1 MGKLCAEHPLDTP
14 HKLLLKLNW
23 QEPPVRRRKE
33 QKSPC
38 VFCVPSFAK
47 SCSAKGFLTVSNPVP
62 RTTSLLEKVETLV
75 KFFFRSWP
83 PVGIQ
88 AVFILA
94 GIVLLSQ
101 PASAQPAPSKTEENI
116 NSMILDIV
124 HQMPQGGG
132 YSVKHPAMVAMISAV
147 SLDAVGSPSPLSIK
161 PALAKPSFC
170 SEATYLVFIAL
181 VNELQA
187 KKTINLSSED
197 LKALLITGQPD
208 GEGIWGR
215 WNANG
220 PGTARLFYELHLG
233 RNFQSLSQAQ
243 PGDFL
248 KIFWTDEI
256 GAKEFGHSVIF
267 LGTHATPEGQVMRI
281 WSSNSGVGYSEK
293 DVPMTKIK
301 RMLFSRLSDP
311 SALKSIAQLPRKDAY
326 LAGLMTNVSSEEEM
340 SSMVGIEDTDQ
351 HL

>member
-1 MGKLCAEHPLDTP
+1 MVEHYIDT
-14 HKLLLKLNW
+14 
-23 QEPPVRRRKE
+23 VG
-33 QKSPC
+33 
-38 VFCVPSFAK
+38 VT
-47 SCSAKGFLTVSNPVP
+47 GSNPVS
-62 RTTSLLEKVETLV
+62 RTTSLLEKVEIFV
-75 KFFFRSWP
+75 KFFFRFSP
-83 PVGIQ
+83 PIGIQ

-94 GIVLLSQ
+94 FIVFISRPVL
-101 PASAQPAPSKTEENI
+101 AQTAPSEVDGNI
-116 NSMILDIV
+116 NSMILNIV

-132 YSVKHPAMVAMISAV
+132 YSVKHQAMVAMMSAV
-147 SLDAVGSPSPLSIK
+147 GLDTMAAPSLLAIK
-161 PALAKPSFC
+161 PELAKPSFC
-170 SEATYLVFIAL
+170 SEATYLVFVTLI
-181 VNELQA
+181 NELQA
-187 KKTINLSSED
+187 EKKLNLSSED

-267 LGTHATPEGQVMRI
+267 LGTRTTPEGQVMRI

-311 SALKSIAQLPRKDAY
+311 SALESISQLPKKDAY

-340 SSMVGIEDTDQ
+340 SSMVGIEDTYQ

>member
-1 MGKLCAEHPLDTP
+1 
-14 HKLLLKLNW
+14 
-23 QEPPVRRRKE
+23 
-33 QKSPC
+33 
-38 VFCVPSFAK
+38 
-47 SCSAKGFLTVSNPVP
+47 
-62 RTTSLLEKVETLV
+62 
-75 KFFFRSWP
+75 
-83 PVGIQ
+83 
-88 AVFILA
+88 
-94 GIVLLSQ
+94 
-101 PASAQPAPSKTEENI
+101 
-116 NSMILDIV
+116 MILDIV